1 MENLLNLTELEK
13 DALKEVGNVGTGN
26 AATALSKLL
35 NKHVEIII
43 PETKFVPI
51 KEFAK
56 ELGGPETI
64 VVSTYLEIFGGLS
77 GEAIFIFPVKS
88 AEKIVDVMME
98 NPVGTTKIIDEMA
111 ESAFKEM
118 SNIFT
123 GAYITSLADMMKMK
137 LFPTVPHITI
147 DMLQS
152 VIDFMLAK
160 VSNYSDTILSIKT
173 KIEIKEVEIEG
184 NFIILFDIAS
194 INKLLN
200 ILKEMYGTEQ

>member
-1 MENLLNLTELEK
+1 MESLLNLTEMEK

-56 ELGGPETI
+56 ELGGPERI
-64 VVSTYLEIFGGLS
+64 VVSTYLEIFGGLN
-77 GEAIFIFPVKS
+77 GESLFIFPVKS
-88 AEKIVDVMME
+88 AEKIVDIMMNQE
-98 NPVGTTKIIDEMA
+98 VGTAKIMDEMA
-111 ESAFKEM
+111 QSAFKEM

-123 GAYITSLADMMKMK
+123 GAYITSLADMMQIK
-137 LFPTVPHITI
+137 LFPTVPHITT

-152 VIDFMLAK
+152 VLDFMLAR
-160 VSNYSDTILSIKT
+160 VANYSDTILSIKT
-173 KIEIKEVEIEG
+173 KIEIKDIEIEG
-184 NFIILFDIAS
+184 HFIILFDIVS
-194 INKLLN
+194 INKVLKT
-200 ILKEMYGTEQ
+200 LKEMYGTN

>member
-1 MENLLNLTELEK
+1 MESLLKLTDMEK

-43 PETKFVPI
+43 PETKFIPI
-51 KEFAK
+51 KDFAK
-56 ELGGPETI
+56 ELGGPETV
-64 VVSTYLEIFGGLS
+64 VVSTYLEIFGGLT
-77 GEAIFIFPVKS
+77 GEAVFVFPVKS
-88 AEKIVDVMME
+88 AEKIVDVMM
-98 NPVGTTKIIDEMA
+98 NCPVGTSKIMDEMA
-111 ESAFKEM
+111 QSAFKEM

-123 GAYITSLADMMKMK
+123 GAYITSLGDMMQAK
-137 LFPTVPHITI
+137 LFPSVPHITT

-152 VIDFMLAK
+152 VMDFMLAK

-173 KIEIKEVEIEG
+173 KIEIKDIEIEG
-184 NFIILFDIAS
+184 HFVILFDIAS

-200 ILKEMYGTEQ
+200 ILKEMYGTG

>member
-1 MENLLNLTELEK
+1 MENLLNLTEMEK

-43 PETKFVPI
+43 PETKFIPI
-51 KEFAK
+51 KQFAQ

-88 AEKIVDVMME
+88 AEKVVDVMM
-98 NPVGTTKIIDEMA
+98 NQPVGTSKIMDEMS

-123 GAYITSLADMMKMK
+123 GAYITSLGDMMQTK
-137 LFPTVPHITI
+137 LLPSVPHITT

-152 VIDFMLAK
+152 VMDFMLAK

-173 KIEIKEVEIEG
+173 KIEIKDIEIEG
-184 NFIILFDIAS
+184 NFVILFDIVS
-194 INKLLN
+194 INKLLH
-200 ILKEMYGTEQ
+200 ILKEMYGTG